1 YETIFKDGDG
11 DDAYHSQMTVPP
23 SEELTRVEENVLKI
37 VQHVNSDW
45 VIRAGSWKFLVSE
58 KGGTQQQVHRDFLDR
73 ELAGLDASEKPDIVM
88 IVIEHGTKLAT
99 YGWNILEPE
108 KDARKAVQ
116 IPRLSLFIGREDL
129 VHAGMAYATRNVS
142 MHCCLDVFGKVYLP
156 NHTQLYLW
164 TEHLCSNCYKVLD
177 SARVRNGHQ
186 AACTVYMC
194 RPCEKCFGTKE
205 GLKSHRARKHKYL
218 KL

>member
-1 YETIFKDGDG
+1 
-11 DDAYHSQMTVPP
+11 MTVPP

-58 KGGTQQQVHRDFLDR
+58 KGG
-73 ELAGLDASEKPDIVM
+73 
-88 IVIEHGTKLAT
+88 
-99 YGWNILEPE
+99 
-108 KDARKAVQ
+108 
-116 IPRLSLFIGREDL
+116 
-129 VHAGMAYATRNVS
+129 HAGMAYATRNVR
-142 MHCCLDVFGKVYLP
+142 MHCYLDVFGKVYLP

-177 SARVRNGHQ
+177 LARVRNRHQ
-186 AACTVYMC
+186 AACTVYTC
-194 RPCEKCFGTKE
+194 RPCEKRFGTKE